1 MKVIFEI
8 EKEQTELQNSRKIEI
23 DTLKEIS
30 DSLNW
35 ENTTLKSQV

>member
-30 DSLNW
+30 DSLN
-35 ENTTLKSQV
+35 